1 MGVLMNMFS
10 IVRCDVDFY
19 NIEGNMGDSYLPF
32 IGFMLF
38 LIGMVLT
45 AMGVVGYV
53 SLRKNFNIFFDKRD
67 SVEISKEK
75 YEKDK
80 KKDIIMIVVGVILM
94 VASFIIL

>member
-1 MGVLMNMFS
+1 MKMLSM
-10 IVRCDVDFY
+10 VRCEVDFY

-32 IGFMLF
+32 IGFILF
-38 LIGMVLT
+38 LFGMVLT
-45 AMGVVGYV
+45 AMGIVGYI

-67 SVEISKEK
+67 SVDISKEK

-80 KKDIIMIVVGVILM
+80 KKDIIMIVVGIVLM